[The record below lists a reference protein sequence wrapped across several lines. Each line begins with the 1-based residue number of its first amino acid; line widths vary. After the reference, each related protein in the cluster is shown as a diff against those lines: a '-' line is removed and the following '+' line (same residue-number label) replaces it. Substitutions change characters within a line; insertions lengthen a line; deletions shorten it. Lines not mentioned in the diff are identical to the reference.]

1 MDRADISNSSDSD
14 ISLEM
19 VNEGPDSPTP
29 GPSTSPTPGPSTSR
43 PDSPIAGPS
52 FASDPR
58 DFRTSQP
65 PRPHLLSRSSSEDSI
80 YDNEAQNFR
89 HKNQKRPRIQYKNLS
104 REPRPPLPDHLPRY
118 THSPPIQQNSD
129 TETIFE
135 NRSFKV
141 RLRQVEHRRN
151 SRFNISDHLYD
162 MTFEVKSN
170 RQFLLQDLFELI
182 NSALIRAISQL
193 KERYPNN
200 YRNQLFT
207 TIVQDGLLNGLNSGG
222 YSMATNPQQI
232 ANHMLNMLE
241 SFVQSNEA
249 LTLNDSFK
257 IVMKVISMEHVSH
270 RILNDNSYVP
280 HVASNEQ
287 PGHASSRN
295 YPEFIHSEKGYCK
308 THLRFCFEQD
318 CVFLCILVALSVKGI
333 SQYPQNDDELHTK
346 IELLKSQSESG
357 MENILLEA
365 SKNYFLQFHIFDAD
379 LNFQLVHSYPS
390 EVDYSLN
397 QIYLCLF
404 NNQSHLTYISDYQ
417 RFCKVNKK
425 YSCFSCQKQ
434 FKRKEDFFHRCQ
446 KIDTCFACCRP
457 MAKDEF
463 ILDSDH
469 FCDVNISRPE
479 QIVNEQCQRC
489 NLILITKSCVKFH
502 SRVCRRG
509 FKFECCNTYTYKS
522 SFSSN
527 IEEIKAK
534 HVCSRI
540 KCSHC
545 RGHLTSTLDE
555 NHQCIMKKYLP
566 SKNMPTIGFIH
577 FLSENTSGLNCYLCG
592 KSEKKC
598 DFHSTFATEGTLQP
612 CFCSLW
618 VPKSK
623 SEFSLSEFSIY
634 FPPEKNKEIIAFD
647 FAQSISKPDST
658 YQHEFSE
665 LKSKSEASIP
675 MKQQIMQ
682 FFASES
688 INNMTFLCNCYTGE
702 MMIFILDMLLSVGLS
717 PKIVNAHN
725 SILLIKVPELKLKF
739 LNLANFLPKI
749 DPIVYF
755 PETFISVISVVRNLV
770 PSISHYFKKTDS
782 KSLREKKTL
791 YFESQDFNGWD
802 FFSKMAEFSKKH
814 MTHIILQ
821 CILYLNAANSFQKKC
836 CAYFKKDFFFI
847 HPFADSLS
855 KNGYIFKIFQVMKL
869 NDFPIHAIPREYT
882 GVFNNMSKSEAEYV
896 AFLKHCHPSHEII
909 TGFSALGQ
917 IKFKATVPD
926 AVDLTTKTA
935 YYFHGCHFHFH
946 NPNECKLKKC
956 DVQKSEEK
964 KEEFE
969 KKTANLLKETD
980 QILSIVVEWECDW
993 LEKRKHGALQDFLS
1007 TAYVDRPKR
1016 RLIPRDSGN

>member
-1 MDRADISNSSDSD
+1 MDRHDISNSSESD
-14 ISLEM
+14 VSLEQ
-19 VNEGPDSPTP
+19 EEPDSPTP
-29 GPSTSPTPGPSTSR
+29 GPSTSR
-43 PDSPIAGPS
+43 PESPIAGPS

-58 DFRTSQP
+58 DFRSSQP
-65 PRPHLLSRSSSEDSI
+65 PRRHLISRSSSEDSI
-80 YDNEAQNFR
+80 NDDEPRNFR
-89 HKNQKRPRIQYKNLS
+89 HKNQKRPRIEYRNLS
-104 REPRPPLPDHLPRY
+104 REPRSPLPNDLPRY
-118 THSPPIQQNSD
+118 THSPPIETGENSD

-162 MTFEVKSN
+162 MTFEVKDN

-182 NSALIRAISQL
+182 NSALIKAISQL
-193 KERYPNN
+193 KEKYPNN

-270 RILNDNSYVP
+270 RILNDDSYVP
-280 HVASNEQ
+280 HVARNEQ
-287 PGHASSRN
+287 PGHFLNRT
-295 YPEFIHSEKGYCK
+295 YPDFIHSEKGYCK
-308 THLRFCFEQD
+308 AHERFCFDQD
-318 CVFLCILVALSVKGI
+318 CVHLCILIALSVKGI
-333 SQYPQNDDELHTK
+333 SQYPKNDEELHTK
-346 IELLKSQSESG
+346 IELLKSQSDLG
-357 MENILLEA
+357 MENTLMMA

-379 LNFQLVHSYPS
+379 LNFQHAHSYPS
-390 EVDYSLN
+390 EIDYSLN

-417 RFCKVNKK
+417 RFCRINKK
-425 YSCFSCQKQ
+425 YTCFSCQKQ
-434 FKRKEDFFHRCQ
+434 FKSKVDFFHRCQ
-446 KIDTCFACCRP
+446 KIETCFACCRP
-457 MAKDEF
+457 LAKENFLIDC
-463 ILDSDH
+463 DR

-479 QIVNEQCQRC
+479 QVVNEQCQRC
-489 NLILITKSCVKFH
+489 NLILITKSCGTFH

-527 IEEIKAK
+527 ISEIKAK
-534 HVCSRI
+534 HVCTRI

-555 NHQCIMKKYLP
+555 NHQCIMKKHNP
-566 SKNMPTIGFIH
+566 SKKMPTLGFIH
-577 FLSENTSGLNCYLCG
+577 FLKENTSGLNCYLCSQS
-592 KSEKKC
+592 KKKC
-598 DFHSTFATEGTLQP
+598 DFHSAFVTEGTFQP

-618 VPKSK
+618 VPKSA

-634 FPPEKNKEIIAFD
+634 FPPKKNKEIIAFD
-647 FAQSISKPDST
+647 YTQFISKPDMNCT
-658 YQHEFSE
+658 HEFSE
-665 LKSKSEASIP
+665 LKSKPEKTLP

-682 FFASES
+682 FFASEN

-702 MMIFILDMLLSVGLS
+702 MMIFILDMLLSVGLA

-725 SILLIKVPELKLKF
+725 SILLIKVNEIKLRF
-739 LNLANFLPKI
+739 LNLANFLPKN
-749 DPIVYF
+749 DPVAFF
-755 PETFISVISVVRNLV
+755 PETFIHVISVVQNLV
-770 PSISHYFKKTDS
+770 PSLSHYFLKTDS
-782 KSLREKKTL
+782 KSLREKKRQF
-791 YFESQDFNGWD
+791 FEKIDFSKWD
-802 FFSKMAEFSKKH
+802 FYTEMAKFAKKYVEH
-814 MTHIILQ
+814 AILQ

-836 CAYFKKDFFFI
+836 YSYFGKDFFFI

-855 KNGYIFKIFQVMKL
+855 KNGYIFKLFQVMRL

-882 GVFNNMSKSEAEYV
+882 GVFNNMSKSEAEFV
-896 AFLKHCHPSHEII
+896 AYLNHCNPSHNIV

-917 IKFKATVPD
+917 LKFKATVPD
-926 AVDLTTKTA
+926 AVDLTSKTA
-935 YYFHGCHFHFH
+935 YYFHGCHFHLH
-946 NPNECKLKKC
+946 DPDICHIKKC
-956 DVQKSEEK
+956 NAEKSKEK
-964 KEEFE
+964 REEFE
-969 KKTANLLKETD
+969 KKTARLLRDTD
-980 QILSIVVEWECDW
+980 QIHSIVVQWECDW
-993 LEKRKHGALQDFLS
+993 LEKRKHGALRDFLS
-1007 TAYVDRPKR
+1007 TSYVDRPKR
-1016 RLIPRDSGN
+1016 RLIPRDAG